1 MRIAVMATGAV
12 GGYFGARLAAA
23 GHDVFFIAR
32 GSNLSAIR
40 ANGLRVQSVLG
51 DLHLEKPNVTDHPGD
66 IGQVDVVLFAVK
78 LWDSEK
84 AAQQAASLIGADT
97 RVIPLQNG
105 IDSAERISPILGADK
120 VVAGSAYIAT
130 VLSSPGTV
138 THTSNFARMLV
149 GRIDGSADSALAH
162 FCDSAKAAGI
172 DIELSRHIQAERWQK
187 FAFLVAL
194 SGATTA
200 TRRPLGELL
209 ADEDTRALFQGLLSE
224 VVAIAQARGIGLPSN
239 LIQDRMQFADNSP
252 RDFKASMCHDLE
264 RGNRLELDWLA
275 GTVVRLGRELGVPT
289 PWNNAVY
296 AVLKPHRAGGAGVAA
311 ATIS

>member
-32 GSNLSAIR
+32 GRNLQAIR
-40 ANGLRVQSVLG
+40 ASGLRVESVLG
-51 DLHLEKPNVTDHPGD
+51 DLHLKTPNVTDKPNGVGPVD
-66 IGQVDVVLFAVK
+66 IVLFAVK
-78 LWDSEK
+78 LWDSET
-84 AAQQAASLIGADT
+84 AAQQAASLIGANT

-105 IDSAERISPILGADK
+105 IDSAERISPILGPDK

-149 GRIDGSADSALAH
+149 GRVDGAPDAALAH
-162 FCDSAKAAGI
+162 FCSAAQAAGI
-172 DIELSRHIQAERWQK
+172 DIELSRHIQEERWQK

-209 ADEDTRALFQGLLSE
+209 EDADTRALFQGLMSE
-224 VVAIAQARGIGLPSN
+224 VVTVADARGIKLPAS
-239 LIQDRMQFADNSP
+239 LIQDRMKFADNSP

-296 AVLKPHRAGGAGVAA
+296 AILKPHRSGR
-311 ATIS
+311 T